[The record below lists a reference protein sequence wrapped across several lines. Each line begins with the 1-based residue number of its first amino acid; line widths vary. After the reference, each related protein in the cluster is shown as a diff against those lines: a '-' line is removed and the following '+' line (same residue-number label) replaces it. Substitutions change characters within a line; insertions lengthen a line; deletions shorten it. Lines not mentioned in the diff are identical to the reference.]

1 MQTEIKSVKIFKL
14 RRSMNSSISEAR
26 IKYMTM
32 KNHGFFSP
40 IDDLDTNKNR
50 SAMRN

>member
-1 MQTEIKSVKIFKL
+1 MQTEIKSVKIF
-14 RRSMNSSISEAR
+14 RRSMNYSISEAR

-40 IDDLDTNKNR
+40 IDALDTNKNR